1 MFLFELP
8 SCSCGMEVVEASAVT
23 EPEIEHLCLQ
33 IRTKE
38 GRLVSLK
45 VDTEE
50 SDKRR
55 WEDAIR
61 RAAAA
66 YTKDAGR
73 RASTGEGKLF
83 RIFVEKECRNYI
95 LRAASEKERDEWL
108 ARIGVR
114 LLIP

>member
-1 MFLFELP
+1 
-8 SCSCGMEVVEASAVT
+8 MEVVEVSAGT
-23 EPEIEHLCLQ
+23 EPEIENQCLR

-38 GRLVSLK
+38 GRLVILK
-45 VDTEE
+45 VESEE

-66 YTKDAGR
+66 YTEDSSR

-95 LRAASEKERDEWL
+95 LRAASEKDRDEWL
-108 ARIGVR
+108 VRIAVR
-114 LLIP
+114 LSIP